1 MKYMFCF
8 ILALSL
14 AACSSKSGKE
24 EKELATQAFINC
36 DFYGAIDN
44 SKIAIQHADNNL
56 EVSVPALLILG
67 KSFELLDNEA
77 AASSAYENIVRL
89 APGVTTLSEAKQI
102 ADNFVA
108 QLSKTVPQKI
118 ENCPALQ
125 S

>member
-1 MKYMFCF
+1 
-8 ILALSL
+8 
-14 AACSSKSGKE
+14 
-24 EKELATQAFINC
+24 
-36 DFYGAIDN
+36 
-44 SKIAIQHADNNL
+44 
-56 EVSVPALLILG
+56 LILG

-102 ADNFVA
+102 ADNFVE
-108 QLSKTVPQKI
+108 QLSKTVAQKI